1 METIGIEKNSH
12 GKACDRFSKRASAE
26 KYPSRYRDDHPRDR
40 REKRAILSILPYG
53 NKDARI
59 LDFPCGTGRLTRLL
73 IEQRYTSIHCADISP
88 AMINEARNN
97 CRIEDHDTGLSF
109 ATADIMNTSYANKE
123 FDLVVC
129 NRLFHHFTEHETR
142 LKALKELHRI
152 CDGYLVVS
160 FFNRFSISAAYK
172 TIRQALTGK
181 KAKDRIPIHMKP
193 FVEEMKQA
201 GFKVCRKRAVHW
213 GISPHWYILAE
224 SV

>member
-12 GKACDRFSKRASAE
+12 GKACDRFSKRTTAE
-26 KYPSRYRDDHPRDR
+26 KYPSRYRDDRPRDR
-40 REKRAILSILPYG
+40 REKQAILSVLPRDD
-53 NKDARI
+53 KDVRI

-73 IEQRYTSIHCADISP
+73 TEQHYTSIHCADISP

-97 CRIEDHDTGLSF
+97 CRIGDPDTGLSF
-109 ATADIMNTSYANKE
+109 EVADIMNTSYANKE

-129 NRLFHHFTEHETR
+129 NRLFHHFTERETR
-142 LKALKELHRI
+142 LNALKELHRI

-172 TIRQALTGK
+172 SIRRALAGK
-181 KAKDRIPIHMKP
+181 KAKDRVPIPMKS

-201 GFKVCRKRAVHW
+201 GFKVCRKRAVQW